1 METVGTWFS
10 KLSVLQP
17 LQGCPGCG
25 GRRRAEL
32 GSWAGGASGNLGGR
46 RGLYF
51 AVLESNTGPKT
62 VNRKLFSL
70 PYLPAFLGNNLGCLG
85 FFNLFLFKKKKY
97 TPHKQKEPSY
107 VRLMPSWFP
116 RQVLKTGLAF
126 PAEEEARPESKGC
139 WAHADLQKL
148 CGAQ

>member
-1 METVGTWFS
+1 MAHPVASLSVPIWKQWEVYFPPFFVHQTS

-85 FFNLFLFKKKKY
+85 FFNLFLFKKKNTHHTNKKN
-97 TPHKQKEPSY
+97 P
-107 VRLMPSWFP
+107 VM
-116 RQVLKTGLAF
+116 
-126 PAEEEARPESKGC
+126 
-139 WAHADLQKL
+139 
-148 CGAQ
+148 